1 MPKPKR
7 RKERGEPEEDRLRAL
22 ISGVK
27 PPERAETPP
36 KVEEAAPEERAI
48 DLRSAVEEGLRN
60 PVVCINYPLVSALMR
75 VLASRDPNFKRARL
89 IKATLEEGL
98 RARYPDLWRA
108 LEEELV
114 RVKGERALR
123 RMKGE

>member
-1 MPKPKR
+1 MPKR
-7 RKERGEPEEDRLRAL
+7 RRERGGPGEDRLKAL

-27 PPERAETPP
+27 PPEGAETPP
-36 KVEEAAPEERAI
+36 KLEEAAEEGAI

-60 PVVCINYPLVSALMR
+60 PVICINYPLVSALMR
-75 VLASRDPNFKRARL
+75 VLASRDPNFRRSRL

-114 RVKGERALR
+114 AVKGERALR